1 MLKHFTLLSVQSI
14 SSDVYTAACSYVA
27 MFQQVTS
34 AILIYVLLL
43 TLLTTTTTTTTTTAP
58 EIRGGAECQFS
69 CCSDMYSVGVVM
81 QEMFEGMIVSE
92 DTSTA
97 LIQLVMALQHECPL
111 ERPTAIEALEHPF
124 FTDLSISSNSNSSS
138 SSESGCVDGGSGGV
152 HDSDSQCCMC
162 HEVYSGTAGIEC
174 TPATTTFTATT
185 VNTSSTEFDSYTSIT
200 TASASGNSS
209 IRHFICD
216 GCMDNYVL
224 QQAAVEHQQKLAELR
239 GHIQCPGVGCCSASF
254 DQHTIAP
261 YVSKLVLTTLSY
273 SSSNEYLY
281 SMCMSSAS
289 ADSTQSQS
297 CLHFAYN

>member
-1 MLKHFTLLSVQSI
+1 MLKHFTLLSVHCI

-27 MFQQVTS
+27 MFQQGTS

-43 TLLTTTTTTTTTTAP
+43 TLLTTTTIIIPTAP

-69 CCSDMYSVGVVM
+69 SCSDMYSVGVVM

-124 FTDLSISSNSNSSS
+124 FTDLSISSNSNCNSSS
-138 SSESGCVDGGSGGV
+138 SSDSGYVDGGSGGV

-174 TPATTTFTATT
+174 TPPPTTSSTCTATT
-185 VNTSSTEFDSYTSIT
+185 AATGT
-200 TASASGNSS
+200 TAFNSNSSMITANSGISS

-216 GCMDNYVL
+216 GCMDSYVL
-224 QQAAVEHQQKLAELR
+224 QQAAAENQQKLAELR

-261 YVSKLVLTTLSY
+261 YVSKSMLTTLSY

-289 ADSTQSQS
+289 ADST
-297 CLHFAYN
+297 